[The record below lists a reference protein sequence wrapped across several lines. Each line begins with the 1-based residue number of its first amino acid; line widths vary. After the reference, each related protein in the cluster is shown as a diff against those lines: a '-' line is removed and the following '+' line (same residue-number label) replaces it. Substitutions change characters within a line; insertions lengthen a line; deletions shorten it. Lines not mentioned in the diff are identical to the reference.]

1 MLIREARLRQIIR
14 NIVLEA
20 AEKEMYDE
28 GDDEKVEKSKS
39 SSKKRGSWRKDKP
52 DPLHHLSG
60 VKSVKSK
67 KKSTKI
73 DELCEDDEEEVED
86 ESLSG
91 EEEDEEID
99 DSQSEDDDETDPADL
114 KKALKK

>member
-20 AEKEMYDE
+20 AEKEVHDE
-28 GDDEKVEKSKS
+28 GDDKKVEKSKS

-60 VKSVKSK
+60 VKSVKSV
-67 KKSTKI
+67 TK
-73 DELCEDDEEEVED
+73 
-86 ESLSG
+86 G
-91 EEEDEEID
+91 RKMFGGRKYRR
-99 DSQSEDDDETDPADL
+99 TRRHRRR
-114 KKALKK
+114 